1 MVAKYE
7 RVYDRLIGSEAI
19 ETESISQSAAAR

>member
-7 RVYDRLIGSEAI
+7 RVYDRLIGSDAI
-19 ETESISQSAAAR
+19 ETESISQAAAAR